1 MLFSILLKK
10 DTIELSSEDF
20 SLALDSSFNNLSN
33 STSNLLSD
41 AIQDLQS
48 SITASGF
55 KETLLDVKNPDT
67 KKFINELLGR

>member
-33 STSNLLSD
+33 STSNLLSGV
-41 AIQDLQS
+41 IRFLFSKYKQ
-48 SITASGF
+48 
-55 KETLLDVKNPDT
+55 
-67 KKFINELLGR
+67 